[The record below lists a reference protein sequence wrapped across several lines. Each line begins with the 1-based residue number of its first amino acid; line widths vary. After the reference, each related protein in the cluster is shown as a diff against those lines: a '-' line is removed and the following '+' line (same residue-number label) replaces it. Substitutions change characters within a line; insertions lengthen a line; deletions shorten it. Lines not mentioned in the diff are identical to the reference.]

1 MVVTTEYLS
10 GGRIQGRS
18 DDTSDATPDYTQL
31 YENSSDSNIS
41 ITGGS
46 TYFNVDSTVA
56 DALYLD
62 PRRSSNNYAQT
73 WDLGSTLSETAWV
86 VRFKVNIT
94 SVDNSGATCRVFWGM
109 SNKTSSDGAMAS
121 HNFIGMASYTN
132 SSQSQWYRLSTKGN
146 NLDVGEANQY
156 ALATG
161 TLYIELIRK
170 TETTYSVRWTT
181 NSDYTGG
188 TIENETVGD
197 NGGGN
202 STSSMNLRYFWVS
215 NVNVSGNSDCHI
227 QGNIEDVKIWNGVT
241 TTTTAKDKS
250 SITNVPVG
258 TRYEETDTR
267 KIFRRKGSAVS
278 LTGLKAYFPMNE
290 ASGKLINK
298 ASDYGSTDAISN
310 FDLTVT
316 GGTQNTSGKID
327 KCVSFSGNQKA
338 EAADSNASDTAFLSN
353 NGAAWTICFWS
364 KVEGLASGGNIEGD
378 QAWFST
384 TGYAVGENGVMCRV
398 AATVAPPNNPA
409 YTNMQIGTLSDDRV
423 NGTTS
428 ANGLESG
435 GAGSGTGWHFIVL
448 QYDDSTGIARQ
459 SKDNGAWNNAA
470 TGGNLT
476 NTDTPSD
483 KFRIG
488 QMDNNNN
495 NLNGDME
502 AFSIWNRVL
511 TANEITTLYGNTTDV
526 GQGLAPSWVE
536 KGVA

>member
-1 MVVTTEYLS
+1 MVSPPTSPANGFLATT
-10 GGRIQGRS
+10 
-18 DDTSDATPDYTQL
+18 
-31 YENSSDSNIS
+31 
-41 ITGGS
+41 
-46 TYFNVDSTVA
+46 
-56 DALYLD
+56 
-62 PRRSSNNYAQT
+62 
-73 WDLGSTLSETAWV
+73 
-86 VRFKVNIT
+86 
-94 SVDNSGATCRVFWGM
+94 
-109 SNKTSSDGAMAS
+109 
-121 HNFIGMASYTN
+121 SYT
-132 SSQSQWYRLSTKGN
+132 
-146 NLDVGEANQY
+146 DE
-156 ALATG
+156 
-161 TLYIELIRK
+161 K
-170 TETTYSVRWTT
+170 TT
-181 NSDYTGG
+181 
-188 TIENETVGD
+188 
-197 NGGGN
+197 
-202 STSSMNLRYFWVS
+202 
-215 NVNVSGNSDCHI
+215 
-227 QGNIEDVKIWNGVT
+227 
-241 TTTTAKDKS
+241 
-250 SITNVPVG
+250 ITNVPAG
-258 TRYEETDTR
+258 TRYEEVDTR
-267 KIFRRKGSAVS
+267 KIFRRKGAAVS

-338 EAADSNASDTAFLSN
+338 EAADSNLSDTAFLSN

-364 KVEGLASGGNIEGD
+364 KVDGLASGGNIEGD

-384 TGYAVGENGVMCRV
+384 TGYGSGENGVMCRV

-488 QMDNNNN
+488 QQKNNDN

-502 AFSIWNRVL
+502 AFSIWNRIL
-511 TANEITTLYGNTTDV
+511 TDAEITTLYGNTTDV
-526 GQGLAPSWVE
+526 GQGLAASWKE
-536 KGVA
+536 KGTA